1 VGAHILAPGEKMIVV
16 NVAIESSESDITA
29 LKPAIAAM
37 EQASRAEEGC
47 DDYTFSIELNNPDII
62 RITERWQSME
72 ALETHFGAPHMA
84 EFQAAMAQ
92 HAPKGSQAYFYEAS
106 EVSPPGG

>member
-1 VGAHILAPGEKMIVV
+1 MIVV
-16 NVAIESSESDITA
+16 NVAIESSEADIAA

-37 EQASRAEEGC
+37 EQASQAEEGC
-47 DDYTFSIELNNPDII
+47 DDYTFSVELNNPDML

-92 HAPKGSQAYFYEAS
+92 HAPKGMQAHFYEAS
-106 EVSPPGG
+106 EVSPPRG

>member
-1 VGAHILAPGEKMIVV
+1 MIVV

-29 LKPAIAAM
+29 LQPAIAAM

-47 DDYTFSIELNNPDII
+47 DDYTFSIELNNPDML

-84 EFQAAMAQ
+84 DFQAAIAE

>member
-1 VGAHILAPGEKMIVV
+1 MIVV

-37 EQASRAEEGC
+37 EQASRTEEGC
-47 DDYTFSIELNNPDII
+47 DDYTFSIELNNPNML

-72 ALETHFGAPHMA
+72 ALETHFKAPHMA
-84 EFQAAMAQ
+84 EFQAAIAQ
-92 HAPKGSQAYFYEAS
+92 HAPKSSQAYFYDAS

>member
-1 VGAHILAPGEKMIVV
+1 ML
-16 NVAIESSESDITA
+16 
-29 LKPAIAAM
+29 
-37 EQASRAEEGC
+37 
-47 DDYTFSIELNNPDII
+47 

-72 ALETHFGAPHMA
+72 ALEAHFQAPHMA

-92 HAPKGSQAYFYEAS
+92 HAPKSSQAYFYDAS